1 MAVVAL
7 IALFLCLAGAAASWG
22 VAVTEG
28 LKAKGA
34 ARAAS
39 GGHGPA
45 SMALLVLWPFSARLL
60 DGPAAG
66 HAARV
71 SKALVAFIT
80 ALMLAVAAVSVYTN
94 LTVVRPPLAA
104 PAGQGQVTPSK
115 S

>member
-1 MAVVAL
+1 MAVIAL
-7 IALFLCLAGAAASWG
+7 IVLFLCLAGAAASWG

-34 ARAAS
+34 AQAA
-39 GGHGPA
+39 GGGRG
-45 SMALLVLWPFSARLL
+45 SVNTVLLVLWPFSARLL
-60 DGPAAG
+60 EGPAAD

-104 PAGQGQVTPSK
+104 PAGQGTAAPSK